1 MIAAINRRAEAEYL
15 KVMVIVNAIITGCN
29 SVVAAVSKSPEGSS
43 SDALNKS
50 LDGLKSV
57 LLPQWAEE
65 NEQRAGEA
73 RKKLM
78 AEMNR
83 GPLKIQVM
91 SNSKKKKR

>member
-1 MIAAINRRAEAEYL
+1 MIVAINRRAEVEFA
-15 KVMVIVNAIITGCN
+15 KTMVIVNAIISGCN
-29 SVVAAVSKSPEGSS
+29 SVSAAVAQSPEGSS

-50 LDGLKSV
+50 LDALKSV

-73 RKKLM
+73 KKKLM
-78 AEMNR
+78 EEMNR

-91 SNSKKKKR
+91 TNTKKKRR